1 MKIGFTSTIPV
12 ETVFAAGHVPV
23 DLNNLFVLSGKSASQ
38 VTHAKMQGFPDTTC
52 AWICGLYTTALES
65 GIDALIGVTGGD
77 CSETLALMEV
87 LACKGM
93 DIIPFSYPHSP
104 DHKELRKNIEKL
116 AVTLGTEMNAVQEWK
131 DSLDEVRATAADADR
146 LLWREN
152 KGTGETARLIQLS
165 CTDFESNPAEFH
177 EKIKKQRDEISAGAV
192 YDDVIRLG
200 VCGVPP
206 IISDFYKMIEQ
217 NGCRV
222 VFSEVERQFS
232 LPFAG
237 DIASAYSQYT
247 YPYGMPGRV
256 KDISRAIEERRL
268 DGVIHYVQSFCF
280 RSIEDIVLRNSLSI
294 PVLTLQGDLP
304 SRVSETMGIRIEA
317 FVDMLMRRREKRVSG
332 GSVN

>member
-12 ETVFAAGHVPV
+12 EAIYAAGHTPV
-23 DLNNLFVLSGKSASQ
+23 DLNNLFVLSGKSASL
-38 VTHAKMQGFPDTTC
+38 VANAKLQGFPDTTC
-52 AWICGLYTTALES
+52 AWICGLYSTALEA

-87 LACKGM
+87 LAGKGV
-93 DIIPFSYPHSP
+93 DIIPFSYPHTP
-104 DHKELRKNIEKL
+104 DRADIRKNIETL
-116 AVTLGTEMNAVQEWK
+116 AVTLGTDMTAVQEWK
-131 DSLDEVRATAADADR
+131 DSLDEVRATAADVDR
-146 LLWREN
+146 LLWRDN

-165 CTDFESNPAEFH
+165 CTDFESDPIAFH
-177 EKIKKQRDEISAGAV
+177 EKIKKQRDDISAESARDGL
-192 YDDVIRLG
+192 IRLG

-206 IISDFYKMIEQ
+206 IITDLYPAIER

-232 LPFAG
+232 LPFPG
-237 DIASAYSQYT
+237 DIASAYTKYT
-247 YPYGMPGRV
+247 YPYGMPVRV
-256 KDISRAIEERRL
+256 KDINSAVRERKL

-317 FVDMLMRRREKRVSG
+317 FVDMLTRRKEKASAGRG
-332 GSVN
+332 L